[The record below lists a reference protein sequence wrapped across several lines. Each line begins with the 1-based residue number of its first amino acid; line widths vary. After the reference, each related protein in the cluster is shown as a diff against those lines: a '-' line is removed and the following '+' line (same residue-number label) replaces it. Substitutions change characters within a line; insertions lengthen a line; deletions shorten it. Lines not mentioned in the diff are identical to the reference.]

1 MRAFARLL
9 ASDLRYGLA
18 AIAQR
23 LLLTGL
29 MAALGLF
36 LSYVVIAARFPEG
49 AQLSLGESMVC
60 IWRGMLPYVP
70 NQGEPFKF
78 PIAWFALLVAAAF
91 TAADYPFRDLG
102 GMGARIIVA
111 CHSRWAWWLAKC
123 CWVVAVAAAIWLAT
137 LAVAAIATLFAGGT
151 WELSVRPG
159 VAAALSSGRNE
170 EISAALGMLSSGQAA
185 QAAATQPIGI
195 GPALF
200 VIAIVLAAILLMQTT
215 VSLLVHPIVGMAA
228 NIAVLFFSA
237 YFRFWLLPGEY
248 LMMARTDV
256 LMRAG
261 MHPATG
267 VAIACAL
274 TAASIVIG
282 GFMFNRKDILGRE
295 SEDR

>member
-1 MRAFARLL
+1 MKAFARLL
-9 ASDLRYGLA
+9 ASDLRYGFA
-18 AIAQR
+18 TIVPR

-36 LSYVVIAARFPEG
+36 LAYVVIAVRFPEG
-49 AQLSLGESMVC
+49 TQLSLGESMLC

-78 PIAWFALLVAAAF
+78 PMAWFALLVAAAF
-91 TAADYPFRDLG
+91 AAADYPFRDLE
-102 GMGARIIVA
+102 GMGARTIIA

-123 CWVVAVAAAIWLAT
+123 CWVVAVAAAVWLAT
-137 LAVAAIATLFAGGT
+137 LAVAAIVTLLAGGA

-185 QAAATQPIGI
+185 QAAEAQPIGI

-200 VIAIVLAAILLMQTT
+200 VIAIALAAILLMQTT
-215 VSLLVHPIVGMAA
+215 VSLLVHPIVGMAT

-261 MHPATG
+261 MHPAAG
-267 VAIACAL
+267 AGIACAL
-274 TAASIVIG
+274 AAASIVIG
-282 GFMFNRKDILGRE
+282 GFMFNRKDILGRKG
-295 SEDR
+295 EDQ